1 MKTGRVH
8 IYYGEGKGKTTS
20 ALGLVMRSLGWKKKI
35 AVFFFLKPSTTG
47 EKRFLV
53 PISDI
58 KIYCYRQVHP
68 IFWEKTREK
77 KEWRKL
83 LAEVKKALNDL
94 DAVLTQDYDLI
105 VLDEILNLFE
115 LGLITRDYLIKI
127 IKACSPRTEIVLTG
141 RKCPRF
147 LKKYAD
153 YITEMKSVK
162 NPYYSGIK
170 ARRGIEY

>member
-8 IYYGEGKGKTTS
+8 IYYGKGKGKTTS
-20 ALGLVMRSLGWKKKI
+20 ALGLVLRSLGWKKKI
-35 AVFFFLKPSTTG
+35 AVFFFLKPSPTG
-47 EKRFLV
+47 EKRFLAQ
-53 PISDI
+53 ISDI
-58 KIYCYRQVHP
+58 KIYSYNQIHP
-68 IFWEKTREK
+68 IFWRKNQER

-83 LAEVKKALNDL
+83 LSEVKKALNDL
-94 DAVLTQDYDLI
+94 DIVLTQKYDLI
-105 VLDEILNLFE
+105 VLDEILNLLD

-127 IKACSPRTEIVLTG
+127 IKSRLPRTEIVLTG

-153 YITEMKSVK
+153 YITEMKFVK